1 MNITLIRHIK
11 TTAPEGICYG
21 QTDVALPADY
31 GPSHQI
37 IANQLNLER
46 FDVVFSSPLQRC
58 ALLAKSLKRDVI
70 FDERLMEL
78 NFGSWE
84 MQMWSA
90 IEKHPEGADFFND
103 YLNIAPPNGESFNE
117 LMFRIDNFLDDVTK
131 QHPNKNVLV
140 VTHGGP
146 IRAFHVLINGLKPE
160 DAFNLKVDYGQIF
173 IYSLTNQT
181 DSN

>member
-21 QTDVALPADY
+21 QSDVALPANY
-31 GPSHQI
+31 ESAHQTI
-37 IANQLNLER
+37 VSQLKHER
-46 FDVVFSSPLQRC
+46 IDAVYSSPLQRC
-58 ALLAKSLKRDVI
+58 ALLAESFNQNVF

-78 NFGSWE
+78 NFGRWE

-90 IEKHPEGADFFND
+90 IEKSAETAAFFND
-103 YLNIAPPNGESFNE
+103 YLNIAPPNGESYNE
-117 LMFRIDNFLDDVTK
+117 LMVRIDAFIEYATK
-131 QHPNKNVLV
+131 NHLNQNVLV

-173 IYSLTNQT
+173 RYSLTNQT
-181 DSN
+181 DTI